1 MIYSTHKPLSREQ
14 YLKYFNRFKKLS
26 EKPGARISGL
36 ISLTI
41 FTVAFFAMFALLP
54 TFKTIA
60 SLNRQIED
68 AKLVNSKLAQKIA
81 ALNNVEG
88 EYLRIAPDL
97 TVVEAILP
105 SEVAFERLA
114 WQINWLTNNLGVT
127 LVSGSF
133 GEFFITKDPE
143 QKEEAVGL
151 PVELTVSGSYAQIK
165 ALVDQ
170 AIAIDRLI
178 TIDELTI
185 SNKKVSLNNQNLSAN
200 IRLTAYY
207 LPESL

>member
-1 MIYSTHKPLSREQ
+1 MSYLTHKPLNRQQ
-14 YLKYFNRFKKLS
+14 YLQYFGRFKKLS

-41 FTVAFFAMFALLP
+41 FTVAFFALFALLP

-68 AKLVNSKLAQKIA
+68 AKLVNGKLAQKIA

-88 EYLRIAPDL
+88 EYLRLAPDL
-97 TVVEAILP
+97 TVVETVLP

-114 WQINWLTNNLGVT
+114 WQINWLTNNLGLT

-133 GEFFITKDPE
+133 GEWFITQNPE
-143 QKEEAVGL
+143 QNEEVVGL
-151 PVELTVSGSYAQIK
+151 PIELAVSGSYAQIK
-165 ALVDQ
+165 TFVDQ
-170 AIAIDRLI
+170 VVTIDRLI
-178 TIDELTI
+178 TVDELNI
-185 SNKKVSLNNQNLSAN
+185 SNKGVSLDNQSLTANL
-200 IRLTAYY
+200 RLTAYY
-207 LPESL
+207 LPQTQ